1 MEPDDFY
8 EPYDDAFGYDPEFYG
23 EYESDDY
30 DTTEDDWRERTA
42 D

>member
-1 MEPDDFY
+1 MEPEDF
-8 EPYDDAFGYDPEFYG
+8 EPLDDAFGYDPEFYG
-23 EYESDDY
+23 DYEDDH